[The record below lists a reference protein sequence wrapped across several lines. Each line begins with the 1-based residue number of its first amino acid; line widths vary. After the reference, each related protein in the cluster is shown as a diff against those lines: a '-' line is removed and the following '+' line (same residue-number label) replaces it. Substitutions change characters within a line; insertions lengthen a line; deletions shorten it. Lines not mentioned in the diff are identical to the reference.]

1 VLSETVNRGERNV
14 YHFLK
19 NMQMGTDP
27 SQKIP
32 GKTQT
37 ILLAETTSERWLSWV
52 RLFCA
57 GALVV
62 IFAPAWIVSPIIH
75 PSFYLQAA
83 SIAMLAGYS
92 VFYLLYSKSKRRVGK
107 QYLYLLT
114 FSDVFIITL
123 LILSYL
129 IPCGGHTETPG
140 VIYGAYF
147 IAIAFTAFH
156 HRVTLSF
163 FSGALSILGFTLAS
177 AVQFSYCH
185 DVSMSVLGFCVRI
198 LLLGFAA
205 SLSAVVSR
213 NNYQTVRKVLT
224 SELRYDSLVD
234 RLPEMIFTLDSHGHF
249 VWSNKGC
256 IGLLGTTPDKLT
268 GASIRSFFSKPEQ
281 LKLDQGGVKT
291 TLEIQDAKNER
302 KYVDCSIQRVV
313 RGSPEEAF
321 EGLLTDVTD
330 RELAISQREEMIDRL
345 FQYQKMESIGSLASG
360 MAHDFNNILQTI
372 VDLSTIVS
380 KESNEP
386 ETTKRMDL
394 ILETTADARFLISEL
409 LALGRKKLLDYRH
422 VDLSAFFT
430 NMVAPF
436 KNQFGPGYSL
446 RLEIPE
452 GPMKI
457 QGDPDYLKRVFQNL
471 FGNARD
477 AMPGGGIIS
486 VTGSFSKSQGGAE
499 TLVIRVSD
507 TGTGIPPELT
517 EKIFDPFFTTKKPG
531 KGTGLGLAL
540 VRRII
545 TLHYGRV
552 YVEHTGPGG
561 TTFRMEL
568 PKASLEDSDVD
579 TKSLMMNRVGA
590 TLLMLEDDPKIR
602 NIMKFFLKE
611 FDYTILEASTSDE
624 AAKHL
629 RDTGGK
635 CRILITDWKIA
646 GEDPHRVIEKLR
658 AIKQELVVI
667 VVSGYPPPLKS
678 IEVLKIYR
686 WFTKPYDKNQ
696 LDIEIQR
703 ALRGLPPRA

>member
-1 VLSETVNRGERNV
+1 ML
-14 YHFLK
+14 
-19 NMQMGTDP
+19 MGTDP

-52 RLFCA
+52 RLFSA
-57 GALVV
+57 GALVI
-62 IFAPAWIVSPIIH
+62 IFAPAWIVGRELHI
-75 PSFYLQAA
+75 SFFLQAA
-83 SIAMLAGYS
+83 AITLLMGYS
-92 VFYLLYSKSKRRVGK
+92 VFYLFYTKTRRRVGK
-107 QYLYLLT
+107 KYLYFLT
-114 FSDVFIITL
+114 FSDVLVITML
-123 LILSYL
+123 MISTQVPCAGHSE
-129 IPCGGHTETPG
+129 IPS
-140 VIYGAYF
+140 VIYSAYF

-156 HRVTLSF
+156 HRVSLSF
-163 FSGALSILGFTLAS
+163 FCGLISILGLTLCLWVQMAYCQDTSVS
-177 AVQFSYCH
+177 AIGFSIQ
-185 DVSMSVLGFCVRI
+185 I
-198 LLLGFAA
+198 LLLGFAS

-256 IGLLGTTPDKLT
+256 TELLGVAPDKLA
-268 GASIRSFFSKPEQ
+268 GMNIRSFFSKPEQ

-291 TLEIQDAKNER
+291 TLEIHDVRGQR
-302 KYVDCSIQRVV
+302 KFVDCSIQRVL

-321 EGLLTDVTD
+321 EGLLADVTD

-372 VDLSTIVS
+372 VDLSTIVL
-380 KESNEP
+380 KESE
-386 ETTKRMDL
+386 ETETKKRMDL

-409 LALGRKKLLDYRH
+409 LALGRKKLLDYRF
-422 VDLSAFFT
+422 VDLRSFFT
-430 NMVAPF
+430 GMFEQF
-436 KNQFGPGYSL
+436 KNQLGPSYPL
-446 RLEIPE
+446 RLEMPD
-452 GPMKI
+452 GTMKI

-477 AMPGGGIIS
+477 AMPGGGAIS
-486 VTGSFSKSQGGAE
+486 VSCSFSKTEGGAD
-499 TLVIRVSD
+499 TIIVRVSD
-507 TGTGIPPELT
+507 IGSGIAPELT

-545 TLHYGRV
+545 ALHYGRV
-552 YVEHTGPGG
+552 YVEQTGPGG
-561 TTFRMEL
+561 TTFRIEF
-568 PKASLEDSDVD
+568 PKVTGEDSDVD
-579 TKSLMMNRVGA
+579 TKSLLLNRASA

-611 FDYTILEASTSDE
+611 FDYAILEASTSDE
-624 AAKHL
+624 AAKLL
-629 RDTGGK
+629 RESGGK

-646 GEDPHRVIEKLR
+646 GEDPHHVIEKLR
-658 AIKQELVVI
+658 AIKSELIVI
-667 VVSGYPPPLKS
+667 VVSGYPPPTKS
-678 IEVLKIYR
+678 IEKMKIYR

-703 ALRGLPPRA
+703 ALRGLPPRAS

>member
-1 VLSETVNRGERNV
+1 V
-14 YHFLK
+14 LK
-19 NMQMGTDP
+19 NIQMGTDT
-27 SQKIP
+27 SLKIP

-57 GALVV
+57 GAISIVFL
-62 IFAPAWIVSPIIH
+62 PGWILSGHFTI
-75 PSFYLQAA
+75 SSYLQAL
-83 SIAMLAGYS
+83 SIVLLTGYS
-92 VFYLLYSKSKRRVGK
+92 IFYIQYAKTRRRVGK
-107 QYLYLLT
+107 EYLYLLS
-114 FSDVFIITL
+114 FFDVSVITI
-123 LILSYL
+123 LILSCL
-129 IPCGGHTETPG
+129 LPCNAHSETSG
-140 VIYGAYF
+140 IIYGAYF
-147 IAIAFTAFH
+147 IAILFTAFH

-163 FSGALSILGFTLAS
+163 FCGAISILGFTIAS
-177 AVQFSYCH
+177 AVQFFYCR
-185 DVSMSVLGFCVRI
+185 DMEMSIFGFCIRI
-198 LLLGFAA
+198 IFLGFAA

-213 NNYQTVRKVLT
+213 NNYQTVRKILT

-234 RLPEMIFTLDSHGHF
+234 RLPEMIFTLDSQGNF

-256 IGLLGTTPDKLT
+256 AGLLGVTPDKLSGT
-268 GASIRSFFSKPEQ
+268 GIRSFFSRPEQ
-281 LKLDQGGVKT
+281 LKLDQGGVKAT
-291 TLEIQDAKNER
+291 VEMHDIKGER
-302 KYVDCSIQRVV
+302 KFVDCSIQRVA
-313 RGSPEEAF
+313 RGSPDEAF
-321 EGLLTDVTD
+321 EGLLADVTD

-360 MAHDFNNILQTI
+360 MAHDFNNILQTV
-372 VDLSTIVS
+372 VDLSTMVS
-380 KESNEP
+380 KESEEA
-386 ETTKRMDL
+386 ETKKRMEL

-422 VDLSAFFT
+422 VDLGNLFSSMFSQ
-430 NMVAPF
+430 F
-436 KNQFGPGYSL
+436 KNQLGPGYNL
-446 RLEIPE
+446 RLELPE
-452 GPMKI
+452 GVMKI

-477 AMPGGGIIS
+477 AMPGGGSIN
-486 VTGSFSKSQGGAE
+486 VACSFSKKQGGAD
-499 TLVIRVSD
+499 TIIVRVSD
-507 TGTGIPPELT
+507 SGTGIAPELT

-545 TLHYGRV
+545 ALHYGRIC
-552 YVEHTGPGG
+552 VEQTGPTG
-561 TTFRMEL
+561 TTFRIEL
-568 PKASLEDSDVD
+568 PRTTAEDSDVD
-579 TKSLMMNRVGA
+579 TKSLLLNRSSA

-629 RDTGGK
+629 RETGGK

-658 AIKQELVVI
+658 LIKPELVVI
-667 VVSGYPPPLKS
+667 VVSGYPPPTKS
-678 IEVLKIYR
+678 IEKLKIYR

-703 ALRGLPPRA
+703 ALRGLPPRI